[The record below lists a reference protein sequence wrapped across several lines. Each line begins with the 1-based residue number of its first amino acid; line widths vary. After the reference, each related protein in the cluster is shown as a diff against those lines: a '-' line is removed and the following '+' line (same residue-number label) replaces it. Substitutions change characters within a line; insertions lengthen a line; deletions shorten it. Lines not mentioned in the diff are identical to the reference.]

1 MAKALLVGPALEE
14 GLRFIELLKKEG
26 IAVSAAVWHRPP
38 INTWRLSIVSPTYET
53 GGLERLYSTT
63 RAVFNKAVPELEM
76 NEDDIYFPRPKT
88 NFAKDL
94 RRHHSG
100 SKNVSTTLYDME
112 GDAHEA
118 FVYFAK

>member
-38 INTWRLSIVSPTYET
+38 MNTWRLSIVSPTYDT
-53 GGLERLYSTT
+53 GGLEKLYDSTK
-63 RAVFNKAVPELEM
+63 AVFEKAVPELEM
-76 NEDDIYFPRPKT
+76 NEDDIYFPWPKT

-94 RRHHSG
+94 RRHFSG
-100 SKNVSTTLYDME
+100 VKNVPATLYDLE